1 MTLLLGHE
9 VYKIDRKKKNFH
21 EPVNDKKK
29 LGISKVELPKRH
41 KNH

>member
-9 VYKIDRKKKNFH
+9 FSKIDRKKNFH

-29 LGISKVELPKRH
+29 LGISKVELPRRH